1 MVKELWELSASEI
14 VRKIE
19 TKEITAKDVAVSC
32 AERIKDLDP
41 EINAWTY
48 FDRNRFVENAEAVDK
63 KLLANNNI
71 GKLEGV
77 PVGVK
82 DIFNTADMPTC
93 MGSKIWKGFTPGN
106 DARAVF
112 RVKQEGGVVAGKT
125 VTAEFAVH
133 DPGPTRNPHNIDHY
147 PGTSSSGSAAAV
159 SCGMVPV
166 SLGTQTAGSI
176 IRPASYCGI
185 YGYKPTFGL
194 IPRTGILKTTDTLD
208 QVGWFARNIEDIEM
222 LLDVIR
228 VKGPNYPFVQ
238 KYLDE
243 RDNKDLGKSQ
253 RKVAFL
259 EHPKWNYTE
268 DYTKDAFSKFFNE
281 LSSEKNIAAS
291 KITLPDSFNEAHK
304 VHDII
309 YNKTLSYYFAGE
321 YEKKHLVSKVL
332 CGLIQEGLEI
342 TLAEYKDA
350 MAKQVSLRGE
360 LENFFEEYDVIVTPS
375 TSGEAPLFK
384 KPVDKP
390 DSCLIWSLCGAPAL
404 NVPMFS
410 GPQGLPFGLQ
420 VVAKRY
426 DDLLL
431 MNFAKKLKEKGFIND
446 VSCVGMSCVG

>member
-166 SLGTQTAGSI
+166 SLGTLYLFSDSLRDHYHQECPFLMQWSPQIGRVGDCNSPNKLKKVYF
-176 IRPASYCGI
+176 IRP
-185 YGYKPTFGL
+185 
-194 IPRTGILKTTDTLD
+194 
-208 QVGWFARNIEDIEM
+208 N
-222 LLDVIR
+222 
-228 VKGPNYPFVQ
+228 
-238 KYLDE
+238 
-243 RDNKDLGKSQ
+243 SQ
-253 RKVAFL
+253 GGR
-259 EHPKWNYTE
+259 
-268 DYTKDAFSKFFNE
+268 
-281 LSSEKNIAAS
+281 
-291 KITLPDSFNEAHK
+291 
-304 VHDII
+304 
-309 YNKTLSYYFAGE
+309 
-321 YEKKHLVSKVL
+321 
-332 CGLIQEGLEI
+332 C
-342 TLAEYKDA
+342 
-350 MAKQVSLRGE
+350 
-360 LENFFEEYDVIVTPS
+360 
-375 TSGEAPLFK
+375 
-384 KPVDKP
+384 
-390 DSCLIWSLCGAPAL
+390 
-404 NVPMFS
+404 
-410 GPQGLPFGLQ
+410 
-420 VVAKRY
+420 
-426 DDLLL
+426 
-431 MNFAKKLKEKGFIND
+431 
-446 VSCVGMSCVG
+446 